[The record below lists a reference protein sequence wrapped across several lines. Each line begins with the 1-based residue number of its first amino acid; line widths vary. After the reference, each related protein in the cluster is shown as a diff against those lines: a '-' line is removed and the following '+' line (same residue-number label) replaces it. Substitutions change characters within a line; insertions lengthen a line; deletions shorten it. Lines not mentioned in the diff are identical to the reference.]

1 MLQAV
6 TSPHPPLFTDVFL
19 ASHYAAEY
27 AQFRDSDEEKNLVER
42 LRNWAERRFQKET
55 AAENTFVDIFFKDTW
70 GYWGAGARPTSEG
83 FNIFPKFPIG
93 NAGERGGTGYAD
105 LAVGW
110 FDRSPIAPTPQAVCE
125 FKDIRSGLDKPQRRK
140 GNDRSP
146 VQQCADYLKEA
157 SKRLFGNEPI
167 QPTWA
172 ILSDMNEVRLYWRR
186 TMPSQMQRF
195 VIQRDTTERDVE
207 VSLLDTTE
215 DARFQRFIFAKL
227 LHQSMLLSTNGPSKL
242 EKLILEQGHHEHTIE
257 NEFYR
262 EYHHYRESIFRA
274 LVAHNPGFPETRGKL
289 VRLAQRFLDRC
300 IFILFCED
308 MGSALHFPPHVLR
321 DLLVRESLDPHYD
334 PQDVSVWHKV
344 KRLFVAMRDGTPFG
358 DARINRFNGGLFAEE
373 PELEQLV
380 IPNDVFCVH
389 GQGANETSIIAAKE
403 TLLFFSAHYN
413 FGVRGGDF
421 QRSIGLHTLGRI
433 FEQSIVDLEFMEAK
447 AEDRPSLT
455 ELSKRKRDGVY
466 YTPEWVTYF
475 IVDETLGTHL
485 LDLRRR
491 HNIATGSTFTE
502 DELADYQ
509 FLQSGK
515 RRRTGD
521 KRTPKKLPPAVVDY
535 LARLDAYAQELDD
548 VKVLDPACGSGA
560 FLIQALDRLVNE
572 RRWVTEE
579 RERIAKSG
587 TLFDIERITRD
598 VLTKNLYG
606 VDINTE
612 SVEITRLALWL
623 HSALPDRPLCS
634 LDENIRCGNSL
645 VGPDFYDQ
653 PGQRL
658 LFDVHAKE
666 RINVFDW
673 RLAFAAIFSRTGGK
687 SGFDC
692 IVGNPPYVKLQNFK
706 RVDAAVSEYLVQAR
720 GDNGGAL
727 YESTQTQNFDLYLP
741 FIEKGMNLL
750 NEQGR
755 MGYIAPSV
763 WLVNE
768 YGEGLRR
775 LVHRTQKLERWI
787 DFKDFQVFDEAITYT
802 ALQFFRGK
810 PSPAVACTFAPNG
823 YVAGTEWAK
832 ADTFIDY
839 SSLDPNTAWHMLR
852 TEERLLI
859 ERLRKTC
866 DRLDKYPIIVGVQT
880 SADAVYHLERLGP
893 GKYRA
898 FPKGKPTVDVDIEE
912 TIMRPLVSGEA
923 AKRYREPSTTTYIL
937 FPYDDSNDERLYT
950 PAEMATRFPRA
961 WAYLVFHEHELRA
974 RESGK
979 FDDGAWYRF
988 GRHQNIGKQK
998 LPKLLIPR
1006 LTVKLGAA
1014 VDSGGVVCLDNVD
1027 VNGLLAVDPTEL
1039 WYVAALLNSPLLNFI
1054 WRSTS
1059 KPFQNNF
1066 RSANKQFIERLPVP
1080 RANVTQ
1086 RKRVAEAAKVLQ
1098 DLHTRRRRCIENI
1111 ERRLASSQA
1120 RDDIRPASWL
1130 WADVHDVPHWKTQ
1143 APSSFTS
1150 KERLV
1155 WAKEKLE
1162 TSLLDKFKTIE
1173 LHLRTGAHIE
1183 VQEDAE
1189 ELGITI
1195 DGTNVFSGIFTD
1207 IAEAPF
1213 IAAQWRQK
1221 LRNTTISSSFK
1232 AKQLV
1237 KLLLELRGSAQAALR
1252 TQIIRLDAE
1261 VRTLDATIAEAEA
1274 EMNEL
1279 VHTLYELTVEERELV
1294 EGEREK

>member
-1 MLQAV
+1 MLRTV
-6 TSPHPPLFTDVFL
+6 TSLRSPLLTDAFL

-27 AQFRDSDEEKNLVER
+27 AQFRDSAEEKALAER
-42 LRNWAERRFQKET
+42 LKNWAERQFQNET
-55 AAENTFVDIFFKDTW
+55 AAENTFIDIFFKDTW
-70 GYWGAGARPTSEG
+70 NYWGAGARSTSEG
-83 FNIFPKFPIG
+83 FNLYPKFPITQ
-93 NAGERGGTGYAD
+93 AGERGGTGYAD
-105 LAVGW
+105 LALGW
-110 FDRSPIAPTPQAVCE
+110 FDRAPIAPTPQAVCE

-195 VIQRDTTERDVE
+195 VIQHDTTERSME

-215 DARFQRFIFAKL
+215 EARFQRFVFAKL
-227 LHQSMLLSTNGPSKL
+227 LHQTMLLSTNGPSKL
-242 EKLILEQGHHEHTIE
+242 EKLILEQGHHEHAIE

-262 EYHHYRESIFRA
+262 EYQRYRESIFRA
-274 LVAHNPGFPETRGKL
+274 LVAHNPGFSETRGKL

-308 MGSALHFPPHVLR
+308 MGAALHFPPHVLR
-321 DLLVRESLDPHYD
+321 DMLVRESLDPHYD
-334 PQDVSVWHKV
+334 PRDVSVWHKV
-344 KRLFVAMRDGTPFG
+344 KRLFAAMRDGTPFG

-380 IPNDVFCVH
+380 IPNDVFCVR
-389 GQGANETSIIAAKE
+389 GQGGSETSIIDAKE

-421 QRSIGLHTLGRI
+421 ERSIGLHTLGRI

-447 AEDRPSLT
+447 ADNRPSLT

-475 IVDETLGTHL
+475 IVDETLGAHL
-485 LDLRRR
+485 LDLRRKY
-491 HNIATGSTFTE
+491 NIAAGSTFTE

-515 RRRTGD
+515 RRRAAD
-521 KRTPKKLPPAVVDY
+521 KRIPKKLPAAVVDY
-535 LARLDAYAQELDD
+535 LARLDAYAHELDD

-579 RERIAKSG
+579 RERIAGSG
-587 TLFDIERITRD
+587 TLFDIEKITRA

-645 VGPDFYDQ
+645 VGPDFYEQ

-658 LFDVHAKE
+658 LFDAHAQE

-673 RLAFAAIFSRTGGK
+673 VQAFANIFSRPNGK
-687 SGFDC
+687 AGFDC

-706 RVDAAVSEYLVQAR
+706 RVDTAVSDYLVQAR
-720 GDNGGAL
+720 DNQGAAL

-787 DFKDFQVFDEAITYT
+787 DFKDFQVFNEAITYT

-810 PSPAVACTFAPNG
+810 PSPAVVCTFAPNG

-852 TEERLLI
+852 TEERMLI

-893 GKYRA
+893 GKYREH
-898 FPKGKPTVDVDIEE
+898 PKGKAVRDVDIEDA
-912 TIMRPLVSGEA
+912 IMRPLVSGEA

-937 FPYDDSNDERLYT
+937 FPYDDTNEARLYT
-950 PAEMATRFPRA
+950 PAEMANRFPRA
-961 WAYLVFHEHELRA
+961 WAYLESHQSELRA

-979 FDDGAWYRF
+979 FDDDEWYRF
-988 GRHQNIGKQK
+988 GRHQNIGKQSAM
-998 LPKLLIPR
+998 
-1006 LTVKLGAA
+1006 KLGVAQTVPNMRVFFDRNGQFCFNNVRVNA
-1014 VDSGGVVCLDNVD
+1014 IVPPDESTGWFLLGV
-1027 VNGLLAVDPTEL
+1027 
-1039 WYVAALLNSPLLNFI
+1039 LNSFVVDFVF
-1054 WRSTS
+1054 RRMA
-1059 KPFQNNF
+1059 KPKEGGYFE
-1066 RSANKQFIERLPVP
+1066 ANKQFIGPLPIP
-1080 RANVTQ
+1080 RDNAAQ
-1086 RKRVAEAAKVLQ
+1086 RKHVAEAAKLLQ
-1098 DLHTRRRRCIENI
+1098 DLHTRRQRCLNDLD
-1111 ERRLASSQA
+1111 RRLTSSQT

-1130 WADVHDVPHWKTQ
+1130 WADVHDIDHWKNH
-1143 APSSFTS
+1143 APSSLNA
-1150 KERLV
+1150 KERLA
-1155 WAKEKLE
+1155 WAKEKLAE
-1162 TSLLDKFKTIE
+1162 SLLDKFKTIDI
-1173 LHLRTGAHIE
+1173 HLRSGARIE

-1195 DGTNVFSGIFTD
+1195 DGTNVISGIFTD

-1213 IAAQWRQK
+1213 IAAQWRHK
-1221 LRNTTISSSFK
+1221 LRNTTISPSFK
-1232 AKQLV
+1232 AKQLAN
-1237 KLLLELRGSAQAALR
+1237 LLLDLRSCAQVALQ
-1252 TQIIRLDAE
+1252 TQIIRIDAE
-1261 VRTLDATIAEAEA
+1261 VRTLDTDIAKAES
-1274 EMNEL
+1274 EMNDL
-1279 VHTLYELTVEERELV
+1279 VHALYELTAEERALV
-1294 EGEREK
+1294 ERDQS